1 MSVSSTSAS
10 SMMRHPTLALHAV
23 LVALALAACGG
34 DQVTAPVTGILPP
47 PSGPVK
53 IDPTTDPARAQ
64 SALIG
69 PSGGTI
75 DLTAANGTRYHF
87 VVPPS
92 AVLAPTPITI
102 TPVTSIAGLPLD
114 HGLLGGVEF
123 APDGLVLLQPATLTI
138 IPAATFDRRELVG
151 FGYRGEGEGFHLQ
164 GSADSANTVVL
175 RLTHFSTHGAGLAS
189 SPFVDALLQLAP
201 LTPEDRLEM
210 RIAQLIDVA
219 RRSSGAL
226 DNDAMLDAFR
236 AYYSD
241 PMHGRLVDAAAHG
254 SFEQTRN
261 GFARATA
268 WMRDLELLGLG
279 DRVAPEKAEIA
290 RLMEAAVTRLFAEA
304 ATACSEQH
312 EFERIPQLI
321 GLARVGELLFD
332 IHLPVMD
339 VLTRC
344 LQFQLHVVVKTDI
357 VGSTEQHIVV
367 DASIPLETSEV
378 AAGRYSGSQ
387 APSLATWTMRGLN
400 MPPNCSFNSTVTHV
414 PPPLQVTGMSFVYPD
429 SGEALPKDV
438 QLSFDFTAA
447 WTGEAVMNCAGVTV
461 PYPVIIQWI
470 TRTQAVIEMKG
481 WEMLRGAIYARWSRE
496 VTVATPD
503 GATSTSHILL
513 EVLHSPGA

>member
-1 MSVSSTSAS
+1 MSVSSTFPSRTTGRAAW
-10 SMMRHPTLALHAV
+10 TLGAV
-23 LVALALAACGG
+23 LTALALAACGG
-34 DQVTAPVTGILPP
+34 DRVTAPVPGILP

-53 IDPTTDPARAQ
+53 IVPTTDPARAQ

-69 PSGGTI
+69 PLGGTI

-138 IPAATFDRRELVG
+138 IPTATFDRRQLVG
-151 FGYRGEGEGFHLQ
+151 FGYRGDGEGFHLQ

-175 RLTHFSTHGAGLAS
+175 RLTHFSTHAAGLAS
-189 SPFVDALLQLAP
+189 SPFVEALLQLAP
-201 LTPEDRLEM
+201 LTAEDRLEM
-210 RIAQLIDVA
+210 RIAQIIDVA
-219 RRSSGAL
+219 RRSNGAL
-226 DNDAMLDAFR
+226 NNDAILDAFR
-236 AYYSD
+236 AYYQD
-241 PMHGRLVDAAAHG
+241 PMHARLVDAAAHG
-254 SFEQTRN
+254 SFEQARN
-261 GFARATA
+261 EFARATA

-312 EFERIPQLI
+312 DFERIPQLI
-321 GLARVGELLFD
+321 GLARAGELLFD
-332 IHLPVMD
+332 IHLPAMD

-344 LQFQLHVVVKTDI
+344 LQFRLHVVVKTDI
-357 VGSTEQHIVV
+357 VGATEEHSEVE
-367 DASIPLETSEV
+367 ATIPLQMSDL
-378 AAGRYSGSQ
+378 AGGRFTGSQ
-387 APSLATWTMRGLN
+387 VPLVATWTLRGLN
-400 MPPNCSFNSTVTHV
+400 LPPNCSFSSTVTHV
-414 PPPLQVTGMSFVYPD
+414 PPPLRVSFMSFQYSD
-429 SGEALPKDV
+429 SGVALPTDV
-438 QLSFDFTAA
+438 KVSFDFAA
-447 WTGEAVMNCAGVTV
+447 DWTGEAALKCLGQTSTLPVT
-461 PYPVIIQWI
+461 IRWI
-470 TRTQAVIEMKG
+470 TKTQTVMEMKG
-481 WEMLRGAIYARWSRE
+481 WEMLRSAVYARWNRD
-496 VTVATPD
+496 VTVAAAD